1 MSLGDLDMEK
11 GDFEAAVNDTKE
23 ALKIRSEL
31 FPEVSR
37 KIADCYF
44 FLGISYFYMA
54 QNNALL
60 SEDDKSLEKVAE
72 ENAKESKTNLE
83 KSRSIF
89 GKLCV
94 EKAVEL
100 KVLEAKEGRR
110 LWNGTFRRDFASGQL
125 HRLRFPITFPVDSYS
140 LAFSAAQCV
149 LANRLRRSLP
159 VP

>member
-100 KVLEAKEGRR
+100 KVLETKEKGLELIKAKKEIPTEVKE
-110 LWNGTFRRDFASGQL
+110 LLDNAEDMQETVS
-125 HRLRFPITFPVDSYS
+125 V
-140 LAFSAAQCV
+140 
-149 LANRLRRSLP
+149 
-159 VP
+159 